1 MIILLI
7 LRTAILTIF
16 DGFSQTLRV
25 FALPSLIGSS
35 VYGVCF
41 LLLYRRNTVLPPQAY
56 FIISLGVLAFCAAW
70 TAVNFH
76 RKVLLDERFGW
87 IPRLHVREMA
97 GYAMMCIPF
106 ILITLALMIVSVL
119 FAGEFFGTVPLWR
132 IQLGLFPVTVMITA
146 IALGLFAQLPPIA
159 AGRPMGGVLRQA
171 RSRWLVLL
179 GISVILA
186 AAQSLFSFAEG
197 AMLSP
202 ILGNANP
209 RASTGLVMAL
219 LVYSF
224 FKGLVGWAFTLS
236 LLTVIYEYLISSRLS
251 RNRHARHGT
260 KG

>member
-1 MIILLI
+1 MIILRI
-7 LRTAILTIF
+7 LWTAVLAIF

-25 FALPSLIGSS
+25 FALPALIGAT
-35 VYGVCF
+35 VYAVCF

-56 FIISLGVLAFCAAW
+56 FTIIIAVLAFCAAW

-87 IPRLHVREMA
+87 VPRLHVREMA
-97 GYAMMCIPF
+97 GYAMMCVPF

-119 FAGEFFGTVPLWR
+119 FAGEFFGIVPLWR

-146 IALGLFAQLPPIA
+146 VALGLFAQLPPIA

-171 RSRWLVLL
+171 KSRWLVLL
-179 GISVILA
+179 GISVVLA
-186 AAQSLFSFAEG
+186 AVQSLFPFAEG
-197 AMLSP
+197 AMLSS

-219 LVYSF
+219 LVYSL
-224 FKGLVGWAFTLS
+224 FKGVVGWAFTLS
-236 LLTVIYEYLISSRLS
+236 LLTVIYKYVISSRLS
-251 RNRHARHGT
+251 
-260 KG
+260 